1 MPQVKRS
8 FIISNKND
16 IHVFSREFP
25 NDVKLTILQPH
36 GIFAAGGANAHT
48 RKKKKAYDFRK
59 LGHLKRITKL
69 LRAWTSFQNENF
81 VNTSKKNLKN
91 RNWTFPAV
99 RYDFPQCSFA
109 ITRIILNYTRGWGM
123 LINFWILPRPIQAL
137 SRPLQFVNFQIF

>member
-36 GIFAAGGANAHT
+36 GIFAAGGQMPT
-48 RKKKKAYDFRK
+48 QEKKKAYDLRK
-59 LGHLKRITKL
+59 LGHLKKITKL

-91 RNWTFPAV
+91 RN
-99 RYDFPQCSFA
+99 
-109 ITRIILNYTRGWGM
+109 
-123 LINFWILPRPIQAL
+123 
-137 SRPLQFVNFQIF
+137 